1 MEDELLIIQSDRIR
15 MDSRRSYSSSQA
27 NYSNITRWNASGATI
42 FSLQDAQFRKEEI
55 RQGQLSQVEDAE
67 TEITEK
73 DGEQGSTKESLED
86 LLSRLQSTGGVTRTS
101 LQESVN
107 ALHKIREQAI
117 DYLLYILFGR
127 RYSDFGSAFSQN
139 EDTGF
144 SNALGTATAGS
155 NVSSEYGEGG
165 QNYIF
170 FYYSEQETTCFD
182 AKGTVCTADGREIPF
197 HMSVEMSRSFTQS
210 AESLIDFG
218 KPRLCDP
225 LVINLN
231 SNVTDVSDQKFLF
244 DLNADGTEE
253 SISMLA
259 SGNGFL
265 ALDKNGD
272 GIINDGSELFGA
284 SSGNG
289 FADLAQYDKD
299 GNGWI
304 DEADEIFK
312 DLRVWVKDADD
323 SDKLMSLSEAGVGAI
338 CLESRNTEFS
348 LNDRNSNHTNGVIRK
363 TGIFLYENG
372 QAGTMQ
378 QLDLAT

>member
-1 MEDELLIIQSDRIR
+1 MIIQSDSIR

-27 NYSNITRWNASGATI
+27 NYSNITRWNASGAMI

-55 RQGQLSQVEDAE
+55 RQGQLSQAEDAE

-86 LLSRLQSTGGVTRTS
+86 LMSRLQSTGSVTRTS

-107 ALHKIREQAI
+107 ALHKIRQQAI

-127 RYSDFGSAFSQN
+127 KYNDYDSAFSQ
-139 EDTGF
+139 DTDTDLSG
-144 SNALGTATAGS
+144 ALSSANAGS
-155 NVSSEYGEGG
+155 TVSSDYGEGG
-165 QNYIF
+165 QDYTY

-182 AKGTVCTADGREIPF
+182 AKGVVRTADGREIPF
-197 HMSVEMSRSFTQS
+197 NMSVEMSRSFTQE

-231 SNVTDVSDQKFLF
+231 GNVTDVSDQKFYF
-244 DLNADGTEE
+244 DLDADGNEE

-312 DLRVWVKDADD
+312 DLRVWVKDADGN
-323 SDKLMSLSEAGVGAI
+323 DKLINLSEAGVGAI
-338 CLESRNTEFS
+338 YLGSRDTEFS
-348 LNDRNSNHTNGVIRK
+348 LNDLSDNHTNGVIRK
-363 TGIFLYENG
+363 TGMFLYENG
-372 QAGTMQ
+372 QAGTVQ

>member
-1 MEDELLIIQSDRIR
+1 

-27 NYSNITRWNASGATI
+27 NYSNITRWNASGAMI

-86 LLSRLQSTGGVTRTS
+86 LMSHLQSTGSVTRTS

-107 ALHKIREQAI
+107 ALHKIRQQAI

-127 RYSDFGSAFSQN
+127 KYNDYDSAFSQ
-139 EDTGF
+139 DTDTDLSG
-144 SNALGTATAGS
+144 ALSSANAGS
-155 NVSSEYGEGG
+155 TVSSDYGEGG
-165 QNYIF
+165 QDYTY

-182 AKGTVCTADGREIPF
+182 AKGVVRTADGREIPF
-197 HMSVEMSRSFTQS
+197 NMSVEMSRSFTQE

-231 SNVTDVSDQKFLF
+231 GNVTDVSDQKFYF
-244 DLNADGTEE
+244 DLDADGNEE

-312 DLRVWVKDADD
+312 DLRVWVKDADGN
-323 SDKLMSLSEAGVGAI
+323 DKLINLSEAGVGAI
-338 CLESRNTEFS
+338 YLGSRDTEFS
-348 LNDRNSNHTNGVIRK
+348 LNDLSDNHTNGVIRK
-363 TGIFLYENG
+363 TGMFLYENG
-372 QAGTMQ
+372 QAGTVQ

>member
-1 MEDELLIIQSDRIR
+1 MIIQSDSIR

-27 NYSNITRWNASGATI
+27 NYSNITRWNASGAMI

-86 LLSRLQSTGGVTRTS
+86 LMSHLQSTGSVTRTS

-107 ALHKIREQAI
+107 ALHKIRQQAI

-127 RYSDFGSAFSQN
+127 KYNDYDSAFSQ
-139 EDTGF
+139 DTDTDLSG
-144 SNALGTATAGS
+144 ALSSANAGS
-155 NVSSEYGEGG
+155 TVSSDYGEGG
-165 QNYIF
+165 QDYTY

-182 AKGTVCTADGREIPF
+182 AKGVVRTADGREIPF
-197 HMSVEMSRSFTQS
+197 NMSVEMSRSFTQE

-231 SNVTDVSDQKFLF
+231 GNVTDVSDQKFYF
-244 DLNADGTEE
+244 DLDADGNEE

-312 DLRVWVKDADD
+312 NLRIWVKDADGN
-323 SDKLMSLSEAGVGAI
+323 DKLINLSEAGVGAI
-338 CLESRNTEFS
+338 YLGSRDTEFS
-348 LNDRNSNHTNGVIRK
+348 LNDLSDNHTNGVIRK
-363 TGIFLYENG
+363 TGMFLYENG
-372 QAGTMQ
+372 QAGTVQ

>member
-1 MEDELLIIQSDRIR
+1 MIIQSDSIR

-27 NYSNITRWNASGATI
+27 NYSNITRWNASGAMI

-86 LLSRLQSTGGVTRTS
+86 LMSHLQSTGSVTRTS

-107 ALHKIREQAI
+107 ALHKIRQQAI

-127 RYSDFGSAFSQN
+127 KYNDYDSAFSQ
-139 EDTGF
+139 DTDTDLSG
-144 SNALGTATAGS
+144 ALSSANAGS
-155 NVSSEYGEGG
+155 TVSSDYGEGG
-165 QNYIF
+165 QDYTY

-182 AKGTVCTADGREIPF
+182 AKGVVRTADGREIPF
-197 HMSVEMSRSFTQS
+197 NMSVEMSRSFTQE

-231 SNVTDVSDQKFLF
+231 GNVTDVSDQKFYF
-244 DLNADGTEE
+244 DLDADGNEE

-312 DLRVWVKDADD
+312 DLRVWVKDADGN
-323 SDKLMSLSEAGVGAI
+323 DKLINLSEAGVGAI
-338 CLESRNTEFS
+338 YLGSRDTEFS
-348 LNDRNSNHTNGVIRK
+348 LNDLSDNHTNGVIRK
-363 TGIFLYENG
+363 TGMFLYENG
-372 QAGTMQ
+372 QAGTVQ

>member
-1 MEDELLIIQSDRIR
+1 MIIQSDSIR

-27 NYSNITRWNASGATI
+27 NYSNITRWNASGTMI

-55 RQGQLSQVEDAE
+55 RQGQLSQAEDAE

-86 LLSRLQSTGGVTRTS
+86 LMSRLQSTGSVTRTS

-107 ALHKIREQAI
+107 ALHKIRQQAI

-127 RYSDFGSAFSQN
+127 KYNDYDSAFSQ
-139 EDTGF
+139 DTDTDLSG
-144 SNALGTATAGS
+144 ALSSANAGS
-155 NVSSEYGEGG
+155 TVSSDYGEGG
-165 QNYIF
+165 QDYTY

-182 AKGTVCTADGREIPF
+182 AKGVVRTADGREIPF
-197 HMSVEMSRSFTQS
+197 NMSVEMSRSFTQE

-231 SNVTDVSDQKFLF
+231 GNVTDVSDQKFYF
-244 DLNADGTEE
+244 DLDADGNEE

-312 DLRVWVKDADD
+312 NLRIWVKDADGN
-323 SDKLMSLSEAGVGAI
+323 DKLINLSEAGVGAI
-338 CLESRNTEFS
+338 YLGSRDTEFS
-348 LNDRNSNHTNGVIRK
+348 LNDLSDNHTNGVIRK
-363 TGIFLYENG
+363 TGMFLYENG
-372 QAGTMQ
+372 QAGTVQ

>member
-1 MEDELLIIQSDRIR
+1 MGSG
-15 MDSRRSYSSSQA
+15 RSYSSSQA
-27 NYSNITRWNASGATI
+27 DYSSVTRWNASGATI
-42 FSLQDAQFRKEEI
+42 FDLKSAQFRKEEI
-55 RQGQLSQVEDAE
+55 RQGQRSQTENAQG
-67 TEITEK
+67 EITEK
-73 DGEQGSTKESLED
+73 DDEQSSPKESLED
-86 LLSRLQSTGGVTRTS
+86 LMSRMQSTGNITRTS
-101 LQESVN
+101 LQESAN
-107 ALHKIREQAI
+107 AIHKIREQTI
-117 DYLLYILFGR
+117 NYLLYILFGR
-127 RYSDFGSAFSQN
+127 KYSDFDSNSDTAFSQTG
-139 EDTGF
+139 DTTF
-144 SNALGTATAGS
+144 SDTLSSVTADS

-165 QNYIF
+165 QDYTY

-182 AKGTVCTADGREIPF
+182 AKGTVRTADGREIPF
-197 HMSVEMSRSFTQS
+197 NMSVEMSRSFTQ
-210 AESLIDFG
+210 ATESMVNYG

-231 SNVTDVSDQKFLF
+231 GNVTDVADQKFYF
-244 DLNADGTEE
+244 DLDADGTKE

-272 GIINDGSELFGA
+272 GVINDGSELFGA

-312 DLRVWVKDADD
+312 DLRIWVKDADG

-338 CLESRNTEFS
+338 YLGSRDTEFS
-348 LNDRNSNHTNGVIRK
+348 LNDLNDNHTNAVIRK
-363 TGIFLYENG
+363 TGLFLYENG
-372 QAGTMQ
+372 QSGTVQ

>member
-1 MEDELLIIQSDRIR
+1 MVIQSDQIR

-27 NYSNITRWNASGATI
+27 NYSNITRWNAAGATV
-42 FSLQDAQFRKEEI
+42 FTLQSGQFRKEDV
-55 RQGQLSQVEDAE
+55 RQGQLSQ
-67 TEITEK
+67 TENAKENISDK
-73 DGEQGSTKESLED
+73 DGEQSSTKESLED
-86 LLSRLQSTGGVTRTS
+86 LMSRLQSTGGVTRTS

-107 ALHKIREQAI
+107 AIHKIREQAI
-117 DYLLYILFGR
+117 DYLLYMLFGR
-127 RYSDFGSAFSQN
+127 KYSDYDSTFAQDT
-139 EDTGF
+139 DTGF
-144 SNALGTATAGS
+144 SDTLNTAVADNS
-155 NVSSEYGEGG
+155 VSSAYGEGG
-165 QNYIF
+165 QDYTY

-182 AKGTVCTADGREIPF
+182 AKGVVRTSDGREIPF
-197 HMSVEMSRSFTQS
+197 NMSVEMSRSFTQET
-210 AESLIDFG
+210 ESLINFG

-231 SNVTDVSDQKFLF
+231 GNVTDVADQKFYF
-244 DLNADGTEE
+244 DLDADGNDE

-312 DLRVWVKDADD
+312 DLRVWVKDADGG
-323 SDKLMSLSEAGVGAI
+323 DKLMSLSEAGVGAI
-338 CLESRNTEFS
+338 YLGSRDTEFS
-348 LNDRNSNHTNGVIRK
+348 LNDLSDNHTNGVIRK
-363 TGIFLYENG
+363 TGMFLYENG
-372 QAGTMQ
+372 QSGTIQ

>member
-1 MEDELLIIQSDRIR
+1 MIIQSDSIR

-27 NYSNITRWNASGATI
+27 NYSNITRWNASGAMI

-55 RQGQLSQVEDAE
+55 RQGQLSQAEDAE

-86 LLSRLQSTGGVTRTS
+86 LMSRLQSTGSVTRTS

-107 ALHKIREQAI
+107 ALHKIRQQAI

-127 RYSDFGSAFSQN
+127 KYNDYDSAFSQ
-139 EDTGF
+139 DTDTDLSG
-144 SNALGTATAGS
+144 ALSSANAGS
-155 NVSSEYGEGG
+155 TVSSDYGEGG
-165 QNYIF
+165 QDYTY

-182 AKGTVCTADGREIPF
+182 AKGVVRTADGREIPF
-197 HMSVEMSRSFTQS
+197 NMSVEMSRSFTQE

-231 SNVTDVSDQKFLF
+231 GNVTDVSDQKFYF
-244 DLNADGTEE
+244 DLDADGNEE

-312 DLRVWVKDADD
+312 NLRVWVKDADGN
-323 SDKLMSLSEAGVGAI
+323 DKLMNLSEAGVGAI
-338 CLESRNTEFS
+338 YLGSRDTEFS
-348 LNDRNSNHTNGVIRK
+348 LNDLSDNHTNGVIRK
-363 TGIFLYENG
+363 TGMFLYENG
-372 QAGTMQ
+372 QAGTVQ

>member
-1 MEDELLIIQSDRIR
+1 MIIQSDSIR

-27 NYSNITRWNASGATI
+27 NYSNITRWNASGAMI

-55 RQGQLSQVEDAE
+55 RQGQLSQAEDAE

-86 LLSRLQSTGGVTRTS
+86 LMSRLQSTGSVTRTS

-107 ALHKIREQAI
+107 ALHKIRQQAI

-127 RYSDFGSAFSQN
+127 KYNDYDSAFSQ
-139 EDTGF
+139 DTDTDLSG
-144 SNALGTATAGS
+144 ALSSANAGS
-155 NVSSEYGEGG
+155 TVSSDYGEGG
-165 QNYIF
+165 QDYTY

-182 AKGTVCTADGREIPF
+182 AKGVVRTADGREIPF
-197 HMSVEMSRSFTQS
+197 NMSVEMSRSFTQE

-231 SNVTDVSDQKFLF
+231 GNVTDVSDQKFYF
-244 DLNADGTEE
+244 DLDADGNEE

-312 DLRVWVKDADD
+312 DLRVWVKDADGN
-323 SDKLMSLSEAGVGAI
+323 DKLMNLSEAGVGAI
-338 CLESRNTEFS
+338 YLGSRDTEFS
-348 LNDRNSNHTNGVIRK
+348 LNDLSDNHTNGVIRK
-363 TGIFLYENG
+363 TGMFLYENG
-372 QAGTMQ
+372 QAGTVQ

>member
-1 MEDELLIIQSDRIR
+1 MIIQSDSIR

-27 NYSNITRWNASGATI
+27 NYSNITRWNASGAMI

-86 LLSRLQSTGGVTRTS
+86 LMSHLQSTGSVTRTS

-107 ALHKIREQAI
+107 ALHKIRQQAI

-127 RYSDFGSAFSQN
+127 KYNDYDSAFSQ
-139 EDTGF
+139 DTDTDLSG
-144 SNALGTATAGS
+144 ALSSANAGS
-155 NVSSEYGEGG
+155 TVSSDYGEGG
-165 QNYIF
+165 QDYTY

-182 AKGTVCTADGREIPF
+182 AKGVVRTADGREIPF
-197 HMSVEMSRSFTQS
+197 NMSVEMSRSFTQE

-231 SNVTDVSDQKFLF
+231 GNVTDVSDQKFYF
-244 DLNADGTEE
+244 DLDADGNEE

-312 DLRVWVKDADD
+312 DLRVWVKDADGN
-323 SDKLMSLSEAGVGAI
+323 DKLMNLSEAGVGAI
-338 CLESRNTEFS
+338 YLGSRDTEFS
-348 LNDRNSNHTNGVIRK
+348 LNDLSDNHTNGVIRK
-363 TGIFLYENG
+363 TGMFLYENG
-372 QAGTMQ
+372 QAGTVQ

>member
-1 MEDELLIIQSDRIR
+1 MIIQSDSIR

-27 NYSNITRWNASGATI
+27 NYSNITRWNASGAMI

-86 LLSRLQSTGGVTRTS
+86 LMSRLQSTGSVTRTS

-107 ALHKIREQAI
+107 ALHKIRQQAI

-127 RYSDFGSAFSQN
+127 KYNDYDSAFSQ
-139 EDTGF
+139 DTDTDLSG
-144 SNALGTATAGS
+144 ALSSANAGS
-155 NVSSEYGEGG
+155 TVSSDYGEGG
-165 QNYIF
+165 QDYTY

-182 AKGTVCTADGREIPF
+182 AKGVVRTADGREIPF
-197 HMSVEMSRSFTQS
+197 NMSVEMSRSFTQE

-231 SNVTDVSDQKFLF
+231 GNVTDVSDQKFYF
-244 DLNADGTEE
+244 DLDADGNEE

-284 SSGNG
+284 SSDNG

-312 DLRVWVKDADD
+312 VLRVWVKDADGN
-323 SDKLMSLSEAGVGAI
+323 DKLMNLSEAGVGAI
-338 CLESRNTEFS
+338 YLGSRDTEFS
-348 LNDRNSNHTNGVIRK
+348 LNDLSDNHTNGVIRK
-363 TGIFLYENG
+363 TGMFLYENG
-372 QAGTMQ
+372 QAGTVQ

>member
-1 MEDELLIIQSDRIR
+1 MIIQSDSIR

-27 NYSNITRWNASGATI
+27 SYSNITRWNASGAMI

-55 RQGQLSQVEDAE
+55 RQGQLSQAEDAE

-86 LLSRLQSTGGVTRTS
+86 LMSHLQSTGSITRTS

-107 ALHKIREQAI
+107 ALHKIRQQAI

-127 RYSDFGSAFSQN
+127 KYNDYDSAFSQ
-139 EDTGF
+139 DTDTDLSG
-144 SNALGTATAGS
+144 ALDPANAGS
-155 NVSSEYGEGG
+155 TMSSDYGEGG
-165 QNYIF
+165 QDYTY

-182 AKGTVCTADGREIPF
+182 AKGVVRTADGREIPF
-197 HMSVEMSRSFTQS
+197 NMSVEMSRAFTQE
-210 AESLIDFG
+210 AESLINFG

-231 SNVTDVSDQKFLF
+231 GNVTDISDQKFYF
-244 DLNADGTEE
+244 DLDADGNEE

-259 SGNGFL
+259 SGKGFL

-312 DLRVWVKDADD
+312 DLRVWVKDADGN
-323 SDKLMSLSEAGVGAI
+323 DKLMNLSEAGVGAI
-338 CLESRNTEFS
+338 YLGSRNTEFS
-348 LNDRNSNHTNGVIRK
+348 LNDLSDNHTNGVIRK
-363 TGIFLYENG
+363 TGMFLYENG
-372 QAGTMQ
+372 QAGTVQ